1 MRLTNIHF
9 IFVLMTVTEQDTRRL
24 IKLRAANEVLFTGRR
39 NAAKTAW
46 KAILKELGLLGK
58 VSTYQVAK
66 KWDNLKRRY
75 KDLKYPPVGM
85 ESMADNAASW
95 PWFYLMNEAME
106 GRLAASGPVL
116 TPITEGDDPK
126 PSPSQPIRSRGRPL
140 LDMGDTTLE
149 YDQEMYADPATEE
162 CHRATAE
169 CERALRE
176 ERLGRGPRE
185 WEMVERARAAI
196 EGDRAAVD
204 RERQWLE
211 SERANLARERMLLE
225 QDRMAL
231 GREREVFESQRAAV
245 VMNSATGVTD
255 CSACCHF
262 IGSRLISKLNGLFN

>member
-1 MRLTNIHF
+1 LQPVPWTSWYK
-9 IFVLMTVTEQDTRRL
+9 QDTRRL

-39 NAAKTAW
+39 NAAKAAW
-46 KAILKELGLLGK
+46 KAILKELVLLGK

-85 ESMADNAASW
+85 ESIADNAASW

-116 TPITEGDDPK
+116 TPITEGDDPE
-126 PSPSQPIRSRGRPL
+126 PSPSQSSRNRGCPL
-140 LDMGDTTLE
+140 LEKGDITLE
-149 YDQEMYADPATEE
+149 YQQEIYVHPTIEE

-169 CERALRE
+169 CESALRE
-176 ERLGRGPRE
+176 ERLGRGPAGGTAAQKSVTLERG
-185 WEMVERARAAI
+185 WEMVERERAAI

-211 SERANLARERMLLE
+211 SERANLARDRMLLE
-225 QDRMAL
+225 QDMAAL
-231 GREREVFESQRAAV
+231 GREREAFESQRAAV
-245 VMNSATGVTD
+245 MMHSATGVLG
-255 CSACCHF
+255 CNY
-262 IGSRLISKLNGLFN
+262 IVI